1 MPESCRLAILTTGRQ
16 DYGILRSTI
25 LLLRR
30 TPGMDVRIWAGG
42 MHLDPRFGEP
52 LALFVED
59 GVTPDRE
66 LSFLSDPPDQAADVA
81 GAIRQTAAALKV
93 EAPDALMLLGDRAE
107 TLGAAVSA
115 TLSQVPVVHLHGG
128 EESEGSLD
136 NSWRHAITKLSHLHL
151 VSHPVH
157 ARRVVQMGEDPDTVV
172 VVGAPGLDNACRDD
186 LPGRRELEASLGL
199 PLEAPVVLVTVH
211 PTTLGGTVIQEV
223 AATAAAMA
231 RVPATYV
238 ITAPNS
244 DEGGAVIRQYWD
256 EWVAGRKNM
265 ALTDSLGE
273 RRYWG
278 LLKLVS
284 AVLGNSS
291 SGIIEAPALG
301 LPVVNVGDRQRN
313 RLRYGPVTDAKVE
326 AGAIARAL
334 ESALSAGRSQV
345 DEGSGGYPG
354 GPSAPRVL
362 KALQE
367 WTIPRPPRKPF
378 RDLS

>member
-30 TPGMDVRIWAGG
+30 TPGMEVRLWAGG

-52 LALFVED
+52 LAMFVAD

-66 LSFLSDPPDQAADVA
+66 LSFLSDPPDQAFDVA
-81 GAIRQTAAALKV
+81 GAIRQTAKALN
-93 EAPDALMLLGDRAE
+93 ADTPDALMLLGDRAE
-107 TLGAAVSA
+107 TLGAAVAA
-115 TLSQVPVVHLHGG
+115 TLSQVAVVHLHGG

-157 ARRVVQMGEDPDTVV
+157 AKRVVQMGEDPATVV
-172 VVGAPGLDNACRDD
+172 VVGAPGLDNASRSD
-186 LPGRRELEASLGL
+186 LPGRKELEASLGMS
-199 PLEAPVVLVTVH
+199 LEDPVVLVTLH
-211 PTTLGGTVIQEV
+211 PTTLGGDLVQEL
-223 AATAAAMA
+223 AATGAAMA

-238 ITAPNS
+238 VTSPNS
-244 DEGGAVIRQYWD
+244 DEGGAGIRQYWQ
-256 EWVAGRKNM
+256 EWAAGRKNV
-265 ALTDSLGE
+265 ALTDSLGK

-278 LLKLVS
+278 LLKLAS

-301 LPVVNVGDRQRN
+301 LPVVNVGDRQRG
-313 RLRYGPVTDAKVE
+313 RLRYGPVTDVRVDP
-326 AGAIARAL
+326 GAITRAL
-334 ESALSAGRSQV
+334 ESALASGRSQI
-345 DEGSGGYPG
+345 DDSGGGYPE
-354 GPSAPRVL
+354 GPAAPRVL
-362 KALQE
+362 KALQQ
-367 WTIPRPPRKPF
+367 WTIPRPPRKSF